1 MNALYLT
8 LFVSLLL
15 VIAAGILFGFL
26 YTRRSHEYADRL
38 SLLPLDSD
46 EEHKVVTPSPFRTK
60 ERRS

>member
-8 LFVSLLL
+8 LYVSLLL

-46 EEHKVVTPSPFRTK
+46 EEIKVSPSPSRTK

>member
-8 LFVSLLL
+8 MFVSFLL
-15 VIAAGILFGFL
+15 VVAAGILFGFL
-26 YTRRSHEYADRL
+26 HKRRSHEFTDRL

-46 EEHKVVTPSPFRTK
+46 EEHKVVTPSRTK